1 MLVAKNHQKIRSRY
15 LVHEFS
21 YPDFFNDI
29 NYGYR
34 GAILKKQFFVAA
46 YCYYEKVRRTMRTVI
61 VWYVLKK

>member
-34 GAILKKQFFVAA
+34 GAILKKHFFVAA
-46 YCYYEKVRRTMRTVI
+46 S
-61 VWYVLKK
+61 VLHGCGYLLLL